1 MEEERIDLESFI
13 IIIILV
19 LLFLFLFLLLEVMTY
34 IIAVVVSKEVVIIVI
49 TGICMSRIDSEG
61 TQGLVVPTDCI
72 KNISLLGRETL
83 WGSSG
88 K

>member
-1 MEEERIDLESFI
+1 MYLIFEF
-13 IIIILV
+13 
-19 LLFLFLFLLLEVMTY
+19 MTCN
-34 IIAVVVSKEVVIIVI
+34 IAVVVSKEVVVIVI

>member
-1 MEEERIDLESFI
+1 MTFFLTCWDRES
-13 IIIILV
+13 LKD
-19 LLFLFLFLLLEVMTY
+19 
-34 IIAVVVSKEVVIIVI
+34 IAVVLVSKEVVIIVI